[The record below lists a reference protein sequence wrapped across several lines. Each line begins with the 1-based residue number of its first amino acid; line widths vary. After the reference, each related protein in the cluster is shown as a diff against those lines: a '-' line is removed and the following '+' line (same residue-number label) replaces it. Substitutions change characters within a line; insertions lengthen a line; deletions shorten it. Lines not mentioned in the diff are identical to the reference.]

1 MVKKLLPFVFTLSIL
16 VVTACDVF
24 VPIVAYSELDSGF
37 APTYSPKPEYP
48 PIAKQSGMEG
58 QVIVKV
64 LVGSDGKVDEVEVS
78 HSSGFKELDD
88 AASSVAKKGEFS
100 KPTKDGE
107 PARVWVSIPFN
118 FSLTEG

>member
-1 MVKKLLPFVFTLSIL
+1 MVNKLLIFVAALSIAAFVGCESL
-16 VVTACDVF
+16 
-24 VPIVAYSELDSGF
+24 VPIVELGELDSKIT
-37 APTYSPKPEYP
+37 PTYSPKPDYP
-48 PIAKQSGMEG
+48 PIAKESGMEG

-78 HSSGFKELDD
+78 QSSGFKELDD
-88 AASSVAKKGEFS
+88 AASSVAKKWEFT

-118 FSLTEG
+118 FSLTGS